1 MIEFK
6 DVSMRYNGKHGKK
19 RALDGVTFTINDG
32 EFVFITGESGA
43 GKTTI
48 TKLMIH
54 EETASSG
61 EIIVNG
67 FNLLKMKKREI
78 PYLRRSMGI
87 VFQDYKLIPTLTVFE
102 NVAFALRVTGAP
114 VKFIRNRVPY
124 MLDLVGLADK
134 ANVYPPELSGGEQQ
148 RVALARALVNNPSL
162 LIADEP
168 TGNLDPRL
176 STEMMYLL
184 DKINEKGT
192 TVVIMT
198 HEKELVNA
206 IHKRV
211 IAIKDGVVISDG
223 TGGYEI

>member
-6 DVSMRYNGKHGKK
+6 DVSMRYNTKRGKK
-19 RALDGVTFTINDG
+19 RAINGVSFTINDG

-48 TKLMIH
+48 TRLMIR
-54 EETASSG
+54 EEVANSG
-61 EIIVNG
+61 EIIING
-67 FNLLKMKKREI
+67 FNLLKMKNKEV
-78 PYLRRSMGI
+78 PFLRRSMGI

-102 NVAFALRVTGAP
+102 NVAFAMRVIGAP
-114 VKFIRNRVPY
+114 IKQIRNRVPY

-134 ANVYPPELSGGEQQ
+134 ANVVPDELSGGEQQ

-184 DKINEKGT
+184 DRINEKGT

-206 IHKRV
+206 MNKRV
-211 IAIKDGVVISDG
+211 IAIKEGVVISDRA
-223 TGGYEI
+223 GGYVI

>member
-6 DVSMRYNGKHGKK
+6 DVTMRYSGKTGKK
-19 RALDGVTFTINDG
+19 RALNGVSFTINDG

-48 TKLMIH
+48 TRLIMH

-61 EIIVNG
+61 EVTVNG
-67 FNLLKMKKREI
+67 YNLLKMKKKEI

-87 VFQDYKLIPTLTVFE
+87 VFQDYKLIPGLSVFE
-102 NVAFALRVTGAP
+102 NVAFALRATGAP
-114 VKFIRNRVPY
+114 LKFIRKRVPY

-134 ANVYPPELSGGEQQ
+134 ANVYPAELSGGEQQ
-148 RVALARALVNNPSL
+148 RVALARALANNPTL

-168 TGNLDPRL
+168 TGNLDPHL
-176 STEMMYLL
+176 ATEMMYLL

-192 TVVIMT
+192 TVVVMT
-198 HEKELVNA
+198 HAKNLVNA
-206 IHKRV
+206 MHKRV
-211 IAIKDGVVISDG
+211 IAIKDGKVISDKS
-223 TGGYEI
+223 GGYVI

>member
-6 DVSMRYNGKHGKK
+6 DVSMRYNGKNGKK
-19 RALDGVTFTINDG
+19 RALNGVSFTINDG

-48 TKLMIH
+48 TKLMIR
-54 EETASSG
+54 EETANSG
-61 EIIVNG
+61 EIIING
-67 FNLLKMKKREI
+67 FNLKMKKKEI
-78 PYLRRSMGI
+78 PFLRRSMGI

-102 NVAFALRVTGAP
+102 NVAFAMRVIGAP
-114 VKFIRNRVPY
+114 VKHIRNRVPY
-124 MLDLVGLADK
+124 MLDLVGLSEK
-134 ANVYPPELSGGEQQ
+134 ANVLPSELSGGEQQ

-168 TGNLDPRL
+168 TGNLDPKL

-184 DKINEKGT
+184 DRINEKGT
-192 TVVIMT
+192 TIVIMT

-206 IHKRV
+206 MQKRV
-211 IAIKDGVVISDG
+211 IAIKEGVVISDAE
-223 TGGYEI
+223 GGYVI

>member
-6 DVSMRYNGKHGKK
+6 DVSMRYNTKRGKK
-19 RALDGVTFTINDG
+19 RAINGVSFTINDG

-48 TKLMIH
+48 TRLMIR
-54 EETASSG
+54 EEVANSG
-61 EIIVNG
+61 EITING
-67 FNLLKMKKREI
+67 FNLLKMKNKEI
-78 PYLRRSMGI
+78 PFLRRSMGI

-102 NVAFALRVTGAP
+102 NVAFAMRVIGAP
-114 VKFIRNRVPY
+114 IKQIRNRVPY

-134 ANVYPPELSGGEQQ
+134 ANVVPDELSGGEQQ

-184 DKINEKGT
+184 DRINAKGT

-206 IHKRV
+206 MNKRV
-211 IAIKDGVVISDG
+211 IAIKEGVVISDG
-223 TGGYEI
+223 AGWYMI

>member
-6 DVSMRYNGKHGKK
+6 DVSMRYNTKRGKK
-19 RALDGVTFTINDG
+19 RAINGVSFTINDG

-48 TKLMIH
+48 TRLMIR
-54 EETASSG
+54 EEVANSG
-61 EIIVNG
+61 EITING
-67 FNLLKMKKREI
+67 FNLLKMKKKEV
-78 PYLRRSMGI
+78 PFLRRSMGI

-102 NVAFALRVTGAP
+102 NVAFAMRVIGAP
-114 VKFIRNRVPY
+114 IKQIRNRVPY

-134 ANVYPPELSGGEQQ
+134 ANVVPDELSGGEQQ

-184 DKINEKGT
+184 DRINAKGT

-206 IHKRV
+206 MNKRV
-211 IAIKDGVVISDG
+211 IAIKEGVVISDG
-223 TGGYEI
+223 AGGYVI

>member
-6 DVSMRYNGKHGKK
+6 DVSMRYNTKRGKK
-19 RALDGVTFTINDG
+19 RAINGVSFTINDG

-48 TKLMIH
+48 TRLMIR
-54 EETASSG
+54 EEVANSG
-61 EIIVNG
+61 EITING
-67 FNLLKMKKREI
+67 FNLLKMKNKEI
-78 PYLRRSMGI
+78 PFLRRSMGI

-102 NVAFALRVTGAP
+102 NVAFAMRVIGAP
-114 VKFIRNRVPY
+114 IKQIRNRVPY

-134 ANVYPPELSGGEQQ
+134 ANVVPDELSGGEQQ

-184 DKINEKGT
+184 DRINAKGT

-206 IHKRV
+206 MNKRV
-211 IAIKDGVVISDG
+211 IAIKEGVVISDG
-223 TGGYEI
+223 AGGYMI

>member
-19 RALDGVTFTINDG
+19 YALDGVNFTINDG

-48 TKLMIH
+48 TKLMIR

-102 NVAFALRVTGAP
+102 NVAFAMRVTGEP
-114 VKFIRNRVPY
+114 VKRIRNRVPY
-124 MLDLVGLADK
+124 MLDLMSLAEK
-134 ANVYPPELSGGEQQ
+134 ANAYPAELSGGEQQ
-148 RVALARALVNNPSL
+148 RVALARALVNNPRL

-176 STEMMYLL
+176 STDMMYLL

-206 IHKRV
+206 MHKRV
-211 IAIKDGVVISDG
+211 IAIKNGVVISDE
-223 TGGYEI
+223 TGGYVI

>member
-6 DVSMRYNGKHGKK
+6 DVSMRYNTKRGKK
-19 RALDGVTFTINDG
+19 RAINGVSFTINDG

-48 TKLMIH
+48 TRLMIR
-54 EETASSG
+54 EEVANSG
-61 EIIVNG
+61 EITING
-67 FNLLKMKKREI
+67 FNLLKMKKKEV
-78 PYLRRSMGI
+78 PFLRRSMGI

-102 NVAFALRVTGAP
+102 NVAFAMRVIGAP
-114 VKFIRNRVPY
+114 IKQIRNRVPY

-134 ANVYPPELSGGEQQ
+134 ANVVPDEISGGEQQ

-184 DKINEKGT
+184 DRINEKGT

-206 IHKRV
+206 MNKRV
-211 IAIKDGVVISDG
+211 IAIKEGVVISDRA
-223 TGGYEI
+223 GGYVI

>member
-6 DVSMRYNGKHGKK
+6 DVSMRYSSKTGKK
-19 RALDGVTFTINDG
+19 RALNGVSFTINDG

-48 TKLMIH
+48 TKLMIR
-54 EETASSG
+54 EETANSG

-67 FNLLKMKKREI
+67 FNLLKMKKKEI

-87 VFQDYKLIPTLTVFE
+87 VFQDYKRIQTLTVFE

-114 VKFIRNRVPY
+114 IKFIRNRVPY
-124 MLDLVGLADK
+124 MLDLVDLADK

-206 IHKRV
+206 MHKRV
-211 IAIKDGVVISDG
+211 IAIKDGVVISDKA
-223 TGGYEI
+223 GGYVI

>member
-6 DVSMRYNGKHGKK
+6 DVSMRYNTKRGKK
-19 RALDGVTFTINDG
+19 RAINGVSFTINDG

-48 TKLMIH
+48 TRLMIR
-54 EETASSG
+54 EEVANSG
-61 EIIVNG
+61 EITING
-67 FNLLKMKKREI
+67 FNLLKMKKKEV
-78 PYLRRSMGI
+78 PFLRRSMGI

-102 NVAFALRVTGAP
+102 NVAFAMRVIGAP
-114 VKFIRNRVPY
+114 IKQIRNRVPY

-134 ANVYPPELSGGEQQ
+134 ANVVPDELSGGEQQ

-176 STEMMYLL
+176 STERMYLL
-184 DKINEKGT
+184 DRINAKGT

-206 IHKRV
+206 MNKRV
-211 IAIKDGVVISDG
+211 IAIKEGVVISDG
-223 TGGYEI
+223 AGGYVI

>member
-6 DVSMRYNGKHGKK
+6 DVSMRYNTKRGKK
-19 RALDGVTFTINDG
+19 RAINGVSFTINDG

-48 TKLMIH
+48 TRLMIR
-54 EETASSG
+54 EEVANSG
-61 EIIVNG
+61 EITING
-67 FNLLKMKKREI
+67 FNLLKMKNKEV
-78 PYLRRSMGI
+78 PFLRRSMGI

-102 NVAFALRVTGAP
+102 NVAFAMRVIGAP
-114 VKFIRNRVPY
+114 IKHIRNRVPY

-134 ANVYPPELSGGEQQ
+134 ANVVPDELSGGEQQ

-184 DKINEKGT
+184 DRINEKGT

-206 IHKRV
+206 MNKRV
-211 IAIKDGVVISDG
+211 IAIKEGVVISDG
-223 TGGYEI
+223 TGGYMI

>member
-6 DVSMRYNGKHGKK
+6 DVSMRYSSKSGKK
-19 RALDGVTFTINDG
+19 RALNGVSFTINDG

-43 GKTTI
+43 GKTTL
-48 TKLMIH
+48 TKLMIR
-54 EETASSG
+54 EEVANSG

-67 FNLLKMKKREI
+67 FNLLTMKKKEI

-102 NVAFALRVTGAP
+102 NIAFALRVTGAP
-114 VKFIRNRVPY
+114 IKHIRNRVPY
-124 MLDLVGLADK
+124 MLDLVGLAEK

-192 TVVIMT
+192 TIVIMT

-206 IHKRV
+206 MHKRV
-211 IAIKDGVVISDG
+211 IAIKEGVVISDKA
-223 TGGYEI
+223 GGYVI

>member
-6 DVSMRYNGKHGKK
+6 DVSMRYSSKTGKK
-19 RALDGVTFTINDG
+19 RALNGVSFTINDG

-48 TKLMIH
+48 TKLMIR
-54 EETASSG
+54 EEVANSG

-67 FNLLKMKKREI
+67 FNLLKMKKKEI

-114 VKFIRNRVPY
+114 IKFIRNRVPY
-124 MLDLVGLADK
+124 MLDLVDLADK

-206 IHKRV
+206 MHKRV
-211 IAIKDGVVISDG
+211 IAIKDGVVISDKA
-223 TGGYEI
+223 GGYVI

>member
-1 MIEFK
+1 
-6 DVSMRYNGKHGKK
+6 
-19 RALDGVTFTINDG
+19 
-32 EFVFITGESGA
+32 
-43 GKTTI
+43 
-48 TKLMIH
+48 
-54 EETASSG
+54 
-61 EIIVNG
+61 
-67 FNLLKMKKREI
+67 
-78 PYLRRSMGI
+78 
-87 VFQDYKLIPTLTVFE
+87 
-102 NVAFALRVTGAP
+102 
-114 VKFIRNRVPY
+114 
-124 MLDLVGLADK
+124 MLDLVDLADK

-206 IHKRV
+206 MHKRV
-211 IAIKDGVVISDG
+211 IAIKDGVVISDKA
-223 TGGYEI
+223 GGYVI

>member
-6 DVSMRYNGKHGKK
+6 DVSMRYSSKNGKK
-19 RALDGVTFTINDG
+19 RALNGVSFTINDG

-48 TKLMIH
+48 TKLMIR
-54 EETASSG
+54 EETANSG
-61 EIIVNG
+61 EIIING
-67 FNLLKMKKREI
+67 FNLLKMKKKEI
-78 PYLRRSMGI
+78 PFLRRSMGI

-102 NVAFALRVTGAP
+102 NVAFAMRVIGAP
-114 VKFIRNRVPY
+114 VKHIRNRVPY
-124 MLDLVGLADK
+124 MLDLVGLSEK
-134 ANVYPPELSGGEQQ
+134 ANVLPSELSGGEQQ

-168 TGNLDPRL
+168 TGNLDPKL

-184 DKINEKGT
+184 DRINEKGT
-192 TVVIMT
+192 TIVIMT

-206 IHKRV
+206 MQKRV
-211 IAIKDGVVISDG
+211 IAIKEGVVISDAE
-223 TGGYEI
+223 GGYVI

>member
-198 HEKELVNA
+198 HEKALVNA
-206 IHKRV
+206 MQKRV
-211 IAIKDGVVISDG
+211 IAIKDGVVISDKS
-223 TGGYEI
+223 GGYVI

>member
-134 ANVYPPELSGGEQQ
+134 ANVYPLELSGGEQQ

-198 HEKELVNA
+198 HEKALVNA
-206 IHKRV
+206 MQKRV
-211 IAIKDGVVISDG
+211 IAIKDGVVISDKS
-223 TGGYEI
+223 GGYVI

>member
-6 DVSMRYNGKHGKK
+6 DVSMRYSSKTGKK
-19 RALDGVTFTINDG
+19 RALNGVSFTINDG

-48 TKLMIH
+48 TKLMIR
-54 EETASSG
+54 EEVANSG

-67 FNLLKMKKREI
+67 FNLLKMKNKEI

-114 VKFIRNRVPY
+114 IKFIRNRVPY
-124 MLDLVGLADK
+124 MLDLVDLADK

-206 IHKRV
+206 MHKRV
-211 IAIKDGVVISDG
+211 IAIKDGVVISDKA
-223 TGGYEI
+223 GGYVI